1 MKTTLVGL
9 VTLGPLIAL
18 GFLISSKA
26 PNALGKILGLGLVF
40 LVLLVALLGSAGLA
54 LRVGEGLKAV
64 RDEAEPWRRVLRG
77 GTVLGLTFVL
87 PFIGWVVVIPLS
99 FIAGFGAMVLSR
111 SRQSTVSQPATIP
124 ATDAQLSSSA
134 L

>member
-1 MKTTLVGL
+1 MNLADVFTFLFVILGFLIVYVGYWLLAYALFPGQTQRCAAQLERAPVKTTLLGL

-64 RDEAEPWRRVLRG
+64 R
-77 GTVLGLTFVL
+77 
-87 PFIGWVVVIPLS
+87 
-99 FIAGFGAMVLSR
+99 
-111 SRQSTVSQPATIP
+111 
-124 ATDAQLSSSA
+124 
-134 L
+134 